1 MKIQDAKVQDIRTL
15 WQEIEADLPACEH
28 LEDAAQLFS
37 TVVYRHFDESIALA
51 RVFVTVPYGEL
62 PDANK
67 RFVDNLVASTGA
79 SEALDAETL
88 VLSLVGTY
96 GRSPDWNSRRLS
108 KGHVGIPLL
117 SSAFVEK
124 IPMLARLLKELGLP
138 LEWID
143 SRDSTIM
150 NKALGSSAGLF
161 YAEDAASAED
171 NQGRKIIAAQD
182 FVSEHAIRS
191 VFGVGGAYFGGR
203 LCTMIFFCQDNVE
216 RAAAQRFMPLTNFF
230 KSKTGALNTPGRVF
244 RAEA

>member
-1 MKIQDAKVQDIRTL
+1 MKIQDAKVQDIRSL
-15 WQEIEADLPACEH
+15 WQEVEAQLPACEH
-28 LEDAAQLFS
+28 LEEAAQLFS
-37 TVVYRHFDESIALA
+37 ATVQGRFEESIALA

-62 PDANK
+62 PDKNK
-67 RFVDNLVASTGA
+67 RFVDALVASTGA
-79 SEALDAETL
+79 SESVDADTL
-88 VLSLVGTY
+88 VLSLVGTH
-96 GRSPDWNSRRLS
+96 GRNDAWNSRLLS

-117 SSAFVEK
+117 SSAFVEE

-138 LEWID
+138 IEWID

-161 YAEDAASAED
+161 YAEDAAAAVD

-182 FVSEHAIRS
+182 FVAEHAIKS

-203 LCTMIFFCQDNVE
+203 LCTMIFFCQDRVE
-216 RAAAQRFMPLTNFF
+216 RGAAQRFMPLTNFF